1 MAHFLSTLPAMH
13 ELIQCT
19 EGPYKAEGV
28 YAQVQAQASVW
39 APTHADSIKVKTALG
54 DCDYYAFPRSSTLAD
69 QAGFVDFK
77 NADGGTGKP

>member
-1 MAHFLSTLPAMH
+1 M
-13 ELIQCT
+13 
-19 EGPYKAEGV
+19 
-28 YAQVQAQASVW
+28 QAQASVW
-39 APTHADSIKVKTALG
+39 APTHADSLKVKTALG